1 MRRTKIFLATA
12 AVLVAMLAAFAA
24 PAMADNRHND
34 NRHNDNCCNNNFFDR
49 HDDLDVDDNDVF
61 LGAPFL
67 VVDDVDVENVANR
80 NPLEG
85 DCFLTDLDFDGFIA
99 EGEVTCFR

>member
-12 AVLVAMLAAFAA
+12 AVLVTMLAAFAA

-34 NRHNDNCCNNNFFDR
+34 NRDNDNCCNHNFFD
-49 HDDLDVDDNDVF
+49 HHNFDVDANDFFF

-67 VVDDVDVENVANR
+67 VVDDVEFENVANR

>member
-1 MRRTKIFLATA
+1 M
-12 AVLVAMLAAFAA
+12 VMAMIVLAA
-24 PAMADNRHND
+24 PTMAH
-34 NRHNDNCCNNNFFDR
+34 NRHNDNCCNHNFFDH
-49 HDDLDVDDNDVF
+49 HDFDIDNSDFF